1 MSHYYTQFIKVIFLV
16 LGISLTGNAW
26 TTEADPIEVRT
37 QGAYQNQVVELLNVY
52 EGTAEPKVLQLITV
66 GDIMMHEPQISSGYN
81 EKTKTY
87 NYDYMYEE
95 VAPYLKEGDL
105 TIGNLELTLSGAN
118 QKYTGYPRFNAPD
131 AVADALKKAGFDLLT
146 TANNHSLDRKFAGI
160 ERTISVLEER
170 GLLHTGTYRTEEQSQ
185 SVLIQEVKGTKI
197 AFLAYTYGTNG
208 IKVDKGKE
216 YSVNYINQD
225 KITKDIKIA
234 RQKGAELIC
243 VSVHWGVEYMR
254 TPHKAQK
261 QLVDFLVEQGVDI
274 ILGSHPHVLQPIEI
288 REAQGKETV
297 ILYSQGNF
305 ISGQR
310 TKYRETSAIFN
321 IFLEKE
327 PLSQTFTIKKV
338 SYIPTWVDYS
348 WVKGKPNY
356 RVLPA
361 KRAVHLYELGQDS
374 LISKTDC
381 EKLKGALKDVR
392 EMFRSEDKRIVEQQ
406 SFVE

>member
-1 MSHYYTQFIKVIFLV
+1 MTHYYTQFIKVIFLV
-16 LGISLTGNAW
+16 LGISLTGYAS
-26 TTEADPIEVRT
+26 TTEVDRIEVRT
-37 QGAYQNQVVELLNVY
+37 QGTY
-52 EGTAEPKVLQLITV
+52 EETTEPEVIQLITV

-118 QKYTGYPRFNAPD
+118 QKYTGYPQFNAPD
-131 AVADALKKAGFDLLT
+131 AVADALIKAGFDLLT
-146 TANNHSLDRKFAGI
+146 TANNHSLDRKFAGL

-170 GLLHTGTYRTEEQSQ
+170 GLLHTGTYRTKAESQ
-185 SVLIQEVKGTKI
+185 SILIQEVKGTKI

-225 KITKDIKIA
+225 KMAKDIKLA

-243 VSVHWGVEYMR
+243 VSVHFGVEYMR

-261 QLVDFLVEQGVDI
+261 QLVEFLVEQGVDI

-310 TKYRETSAIFN
+310 TKYRETSAIFS

-327 PLSQTFTIKKV
+327 PLSQKFTVKKV

-348 WVKGKPNY
+348 MVKGKPNY
-356 RVLPA
+356 RILPA
-361 KRAVHLYELGQDS
+361 KRAIHLYELGQDP
-374 LISKTDC
+374 LISKADY

-392 EMFRSEDKRIVEQQ
+392 EMFKSQDLRIVEQQ
-406 SFVE
+406 TFVN